1 VVALLVHLKLTLLR
15 NALRRSVWRLVG
27 LVVGGVYAL
36 GLVAAVLAGMA
47 ALRST
52 SPAVTADVTVLAY
65 SGLTLGWLL
74 MSLLVFGVD
83 ETVDPAK
90 FALLPVR
97 ARELLPGLLVAGA
110 VGVPGVATILVV
122 LGLLVTWSRSFP
134 LTVAALVAMPLG
146 FLTCLLLAR
155 AATSAFAS
163 FLSSRRFRDAA
174 FVLLALVGAGL
185 GVGSNLLG
193 GLARVG
199 PAQLRA
205 ALATAAEIV
214 GWTPF
219 GWAWAL
225 PADVARGRWLAAGV
239 HLLLAVA
246 LVGLLWAAWQHFL
259 AARLVEPVEGG
270 GAEATRVTRS
280 GWVERLYPVSPAGG
294 IAARSLRYWRR
305 DPRYLAGAAGF
316 LIAPVVV
323 IATAL
328 LNPQGSATLA
338 VFAPSMLGLL
348 IGASVAQDLSYDGTA
363 LWLHV
368 SSGVSGAADRLGRV
382 LSTLTVFV
390 PMLVVLLVVVFVLT
404 GSWSLL
410 GPALGLTV
418 ALLLTGLG
426 VGSYVGA
433 LWQWPA
439 PPPGANPFQK
449 GGSGGLPAL
458 LSFSVTMLAT
468 LLLALPTIALAV
480 GSIWA
485 AWVGWLT
492 VPVGLATG
500 LVVLRLGVRSGG
512 RRVERRWPEV
522 MLAVSERTG

>member
-1 VVALLVHLKLTLLR
+1 VVALLVRLKLTLLR
-15 NALRRSVWRLVG
+15 NGLRRSVWRLVG

-36 GLVAAVLAGMA
+36 GIVAAVLAGMA
-47 ALRST
+47 ALRGT
-52 SPAVTADVTVLAY
+52 SPATTADVTVLAY

-74 MSLLVFGVD
+74 LSLLVFGVD

-97 ARELLPGLLVAGA
+97 ARDLLPGLLVAGA
-110 VGVPGVATILVV
+110 VGVPGVATILVA

-134 LTVAALVAMPLG
+134 LTVGALVAIPLG
-146 FLTCLLLAR
+146 VVTCLLLAR
-155 AATSAFAS
+155 TATSAFAS
-163 FLSSRRFRDAA
+163 FLASRRFRDAA
-174 FVLLALVGAGL
+174 FVLLALVGAAL
-185 GVGSNLLG
+185 AVGSNLLG

-199 PAQLRA
+199 PGQLRG
-205 ALATAAEIV
+205 ALATAAEV
-214 GWTPF
+214 AGWTPF

-239 HLLLAVA
+239 HLVLAVA
-246 LVGLLWAAWQHFL
+246 LVGMLWVVWRHFL

-270 GAEATRVTRS
+270 GGEATRVTRS
-280 GWVERLYPVSPAGG
+280 GWVERLYPASPAGG

-316 LIAPVVV
+316 LIAPVVI
-323 IATAL
+323 IATTL
-328 LNPQGSATLA
+328 LNPDGSTALA

-348 IGASVAQDLSYDGTA
+348 ISASAAQDLSYDGSA
-363 LWLHV
+363 LWTHV

-382 LSTLTVFV
+382 LSTLTVFA
-390 PMLVVLLVVVFVLT
+390 PMLVVLLVVAFVLS
-404 GSWSLL
+404 GAWSLL
-410 GPALGLTV
+410 GPAVGLTV
-418 ALLLTGLG
+418 TFLLTGLG
-426 VGSYVGA
+426 VGSFVGA

-439 PPPGANPFQK
+439 PPPGASPFQK
-449 GGSGGLPAL
+449 GSSGGLPAF
-458 LSFSVTMLAT
+458 LSFSVTTLAT

-480 GSIWA
+480 ASIWA

-500 LVVLRLGVRSGG
+500 LVVLRVGVRLGG
-512 RRVERRWPEV
+512 RLLERTWPEV
-522 MLAVSERTG
+522 MLAVSERSG